1 MMNQMGMG
9 FFPWQMLLVPIVF
22 VLAIAAVTRL
32 VWIYP
37 GQGSTSLGRP
47 RRSRSTAKDQRLSA
61 DGAILL
67 LRERYA
73 RGEIDH
79 AQLEL
84 GIEKQLT
91 RESVSSRTK

>member
-9 FFPWQMLLVPIVF
+9 FFPWQMLLMPAVF
-22 VLAIAAVTRL
+22 VIAIAVVMRL
-32 VWIYP
+32 VWMHP
-37 GQGSTSLGRP
+37 GQGSTSIGRP
-47 RRSRSTAKDQRLSA
+47 RRPGLPARDEKLST

-84 GIEKQLT
+84 GIEKQLKAKDRRDT
-91 RESVSSRTK
+91 LI

>member
-1 MMNQMGMG
+1 MNQMGMG

-22 VLAIAAVTRL
+22 VLAIAVLMRL
-32 VWIYP
+32 VWMHP
-37 GQGSTSLGRP
+37 GQGSASIGRR
-47 RRSRSTAKDQRLSA
+47 RRSGSAARDQKLSA
-61 DGAILL
+61 DGTILL

-84 GIEKQLT
+84 GIEKQLKAKDWRNT
-91 RESVSSRTK
+91 LI